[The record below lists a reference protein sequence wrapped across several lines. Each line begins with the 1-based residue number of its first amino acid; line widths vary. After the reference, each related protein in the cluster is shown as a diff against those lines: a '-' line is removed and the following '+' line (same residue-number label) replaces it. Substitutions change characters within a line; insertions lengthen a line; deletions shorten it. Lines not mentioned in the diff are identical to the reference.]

1 MSIFFNKSYPLRI
14 HIASLFIVLILLACS
29 AISVLFYVKSRDMV
43 ITEMS
48 RMVERV
54 VSETAREIERLFGPP
69 ETLAALFSR
78 SAIARADNLDDRLQG
93 LPVLRESLRSAPDIA
108 SIYIGYENG
117 DFFMFR
123 RLRNSVDRQLFEA
136 PAEAQW
142 AVQSVDFQEGSPVSK
157 LMLFYNSE
165 LEQLGEKQWET
176 TYDPRKRGW
185 YQQAMAS
192 EKTVRDNPYVFF
204 TDRKLGITFARSFI
218 DSGVVAGVD
227 IRLETLSDMMQQ
239 FKLTPNTTVV
249 LFGDDGKIIAHEDST
264 QLIIEAND
272 GASQIGRRR
281 LDQLGDPVMDKLAE
295 VISEKDLHDVYIHEF
310 TTQGVPWLTESG
322 RLELGEGAPIYFS
335 MIMPILE
342 LTAEVRKIRN
352 QTVLLT
358 LAIILALIPITLRV
372 ARGISKPISQL
383 ADEANAVRRLDFSE
397 RDRIRSVIKEV
408 DELSK
413 AMKFM
418 KLTISEF
425 LLLIE
430 SLNREKNLNTL
441 LQRIATDVRQASA
454 ADGVL
459 ICLIDDEARMLN
471 PDVYCDSKICSRD
484 LDLRS
489 LSLDEDLPIT
499 RAVTLNKRTR
509 WDLVPGQDDKLI
521 ELIDPGDKH
530 ITIWCEPLEDRQNNS
545 MGIIGLVFLDSDSAY
560 ESTELQDRLSFV
572 DRLSGLAGVTLETKQ
587 LIQKQ
592 KDLFDAFIKLIAGAI
607 DAKSPY
613 TGGHCQRVPVIA
625 KMLAQAAC
633 EETEGALAD
642 FELSDDQW
650 EELHV
655 AAWLHDCG
663 KVTTP
668 EFVVDKATKLET
680 IYDRIHEVRMRFEVL
695 KRDAEI
701 RCWKSVA
708 KGGSEKELLEG
719 LDKELAQLDD
729 DFEFIAHCNEGGE
742 FLAEELVERI
752 HAIAGKT
759 WIRTLD
765 DRIGISWEE
774 AQRKK
779 RTAAVPAPAEE
790 KLLSDR
796 DEHLIARRDIDHIE
810 PDNPWGF
817 KLDEPEHLYNRGE
830 VHNLEVR
837 RGTLS
842 LEERFKIND
851 HIVQTIKMLEGL
863 PYPRHLRQVPEIAGG
878 HHETLHGTGYP
889 RKLTGDQMSVT
900 AKMMVIADVFEA
912 LTASDRPY
920 KKAKKLSDAV
930 HIMGLMQKG
939 GHFDPDLYR
948 LFLTSGIYRKYGEHY
963 LDPDQVDEVD
973 ISQYLEI
980 SGS

>member
-1 MSIFFNKSYPLRI
+1 MNKSYPLRI
-14 HIASLFIVLILLACS
+14 HIASLFLVLILLACGS
-29 AISVLFYVKSRDMV
+29 ISVLFYVKSKDMV

-48 RMVERV
+48 KMVERV

-93 LPVLRESLRSAPDIA
+93 LPVLRESLRAAPDIA
-108 SIYIGYENG
+108 SIYVGYDNG

-123 RLRNSVDRQLFEA
+123 RLRNNVDRQILEA
-136 PAEAQW
+136 PTEAQW
-142 AVQSVDFQEGSPVSK
+142 AVQSIDFHEDSPVSK
-157 LMLFYNSE
+157 LMLFYNNE
-165 LEQLGEKQWET
+165 LEPLDKKQWET

-185 YQQAMAS
+185 YQQALGS
-192 EKTVRDNPYVFF
+192 DETVRDNPYVFF
-204 TDRKLGITFARSFI
+204 TDRKLGITFARSYI
-218 DSGVVAGVD
+218 DGGVVAGVD

-239 FKLTPNTTVV
+239 FKLTPNTKVV
-249 LFGDDGKIIAHEDST
+249 LFGDDGKIIAHEDTT
-264 QLIIEAND
+264 QLIIDVDD
-272 GASQIGRRR
+272 GTSQIGRRQ
-281 LDQLGDPVMDKLAE
+281 LDQLGDPVMAKLAKI
-295 VISEKDLHDVYIHEF
+295 ISDKDLQGIYTNEF
-310 TTQGVPWLTESG
+310 ETQGVPWLTESG
-322 RLELGEGAPIYFS
+322 RLDLGEGAPIYFS
-335 MIMPILE
+335 MVMPILE

-397 RDRIRSVIKEV
+397 RNRIRSVIKEV

-418 KLTISEF
+418 KLTISDF
-425 LLLIE
+425 LSLIE
-430 SLNREKNLNTL
+430 SLNREKNFNTL
-441 LQRIATDVRQASA
+441 LQRIGTDVRQSSA

-459 ICLIDDEARMLN
+459 ICLIDDEARMLS
-471 PDVYCDSKICSRD
+471 PDVYCDKNICSRD
-484 LDLRS
+484 LDLPN
-489 LSLDEDLPIT
+489 LSLDENLPIT
-499 RAVTLNKRTR
+499 QAVKQNKRMR
-509 WDLVPGQDDKLI
+509 WDLVPGQADKL
-521 ELIDPGDKH
+521 LKMIDAGDKQ

-545 MGIIGLVFLDSDSAY
+545 MGVIGLIFLDSDSTY

-572 DRLSGLAGVTLETKQ
+572 NRLSGLAGVTLETKQ

-613 TGGHCQRVPVIA
+613 TGGHCQRVPEIA

-680 IYDRIHEVRMRFEVL
+680 IYDRIHEIRMRFEVL

-701 RCWKSVA
+701 DCWKSIA
-708 KGGSEKELLEG
+708 KGRSQNELLKSLE
-719 LDKELAQLDD
+719 KKLAQLDD
-729 DFEFIAHCNEGGE
+729 DFEFIARCNEGDE
-742 FLAEELVERI
+742 FLADELFERI
-752 HAIAGKT
+752 HEIAGKT
-759 WIRTLD
+759 WVRTLD

-774 AQRKK
+774 GQRKN
-779 RTAAVPAPAEE
+779 RTTAVPAPAEE

-796 DEHLIARRDIDHIE
+796 DEHLIARREIDHTA

-842 LEERFKIND
+842 MEERFKIND

-863 PYPRHLRQVPEIAGG
+863 PYPRHLRHVPEIAGG

-889 RKLTGDQMSVT
+889 RKLNGDQMSVT

-930 HIMGLMQKG
+930 HIMGMMQKG

-963 LDPDQVDEVD
+963 LDPDQIDEVD

-980 SGS
+980 TASQTR